1 MEDLARLLG
10 KSRFEVERML
20 NDSDVI
26 ELNLSERQ
34 SRKFEERDDL
44 RIVE

>member
-1 MEDLARLLG
+1 MEDLTKLLG
-10 KSRFEVERML
+10 KSRFEVEKML

-44 RIVE
+44 RIME